1 MKRMTLCLLTV
12 LLVLTLS
19 SCSAKKP
26 GMYIEPAQLNKDEQ
40 ALMKLVGEDSR
51 LFDFKLDGEAKSVKI
66 CVYRLENGAWALS
79 SGGGEFVNRGKE
91 GRLALT
97 FEKLSDGI
105 RVAVADDGAVS
116 MERKVPEEMDL
127 KNFSRAT
134 AALSACKKVSWGEE
148 IPLVMQIFST
158 KDVVSDYGPE
168 NFFTP
173 EKLDY
178 EHAYAVTV
186 TFTK

>member
-1 MKRMTLCLLTV
+1 M
-12 LLVLTLS
+12 
-19 SCSAKKP
+19 
-26 GMYIEPAQLNKDEQ
+26 
-40 ALMKLVGEDSR
+40 
-51 LFDFKLDGEAKSVKI
+51 
-66 CVYRLENGAWALS
+66 
-79 SGGGEFVNRGKE
+79 NRGKE

-134 AALSACKKVSWGEE
+134 AALSECKGVSWGEE

>member
-1 MKRMTLCLLTV
+1 MKRMMLCLLTA

-26 GMYIEPAQLNKDEQ
+26 KMYIEPAQLSAEEQ
-40 ALMKLVGEDSR
+40 SLVKLIGEDSR

-66 CVYRLENGAWALS
+66 CVYRLENGAWVQA
-79 SGGGEFVNRGKE
+79 SGGGEFFNRGKE

-97 FEKLSDGI
+97 FEKLSDDI
-105 RVAVADDGAVS
+105 RTAIADDGAVS

-127 KNFSRAT
+127 KDYGRAT
-134 AALSACKKVSWGEE
+134 AVLNERKAAAWGEE
-148 IPLVMQIFST
+148 IPLVMQVFST
-158 KDVVSDYGPE
+158 KEVFSDYGPE

-178 EHAYAVTV
+178 EHVYAVTV
-186 TFTK
+186 CFLQ

>member
-40 ALMKLVGEDSR
+40 ALMQLVGENSR

-97 FEKLSDGI
+97 FEKLSDDI

-116 MERKVPEEMDL
+116 MERKVPAEMDQ
-127 KNFSRAT
+127 KNFGRAT
-134 AALSACKKVSWGEE
+134 AALSSCKEVAWGEE
-148 IPLVMQIFST
+148 IPLVMQIFFDE
-158 KDVVSDYGPE
+158 DVVSDYGPE

>member
-40 ALMKLVGEDSR
+40 ALMQLVGEDSR

-66 CVYRLENGAWALS
+66 CVYRLENGAWTLS
-79 SGGGEFVNRGKE
+79 SGGGEFMNRGKE

-97 FEKLSDGI
+97 FEKLSDDI

-134 AALSACKKVSWGEE
+134 AALSACKEVAWGEE

-168 NFFTP
+168 NFFSP